1 MIHKSKHEESSMK
14 KSLFCFALLIS
25 GSVLAST
32 DHYVLRDGKH
42 VHHLKITQLGE
53 EVTISSDVDFEPN
66 ADEKGSKACSADIAD
81 EAKKTGENTF
91 RLKKQSEGEASY
103 CVLDI
108 QLSATGAK
116 IEQSEDCNNF
126 VTGICH
132 FSSDGKELLKIK

>member
-1 MIHKSKHEESSMK
+1 MK

-42 VHHLKITQLGE
+42 VHHLKITQVGE

>member
-14 KSLFCFALLIS
+14 KSLFCLAMLVS
-25 GSVLAST
+25 GSVFATT

-53 EVTISSDVDFEPN
+53 EITVSSDVDFEPN
-66 ADEKGSKACSADIAD
+66 ADEKGSKACSADITD

-126 VTGICH
+126 VTGLCH

>member
-1 MIHKSKHEESSMK
+1 MK
-14 KSLFCFALLIS
+14 KTLFCLAMLVS
-25 GSVLAST
+25 GSVFATT

-53 EVTISSDVDFEPN
+53 DITVSSDVDFEPN
-66 ADEKGSKACSADIAD
+66 ADEKGSKACSADITD

-126 VTGICH
+126 VTGLCH
-132 FSSDGKELLKIK
+132 FSTDGKELLKIK

>member
-132 FSSDGKELLKIK
+132 FSSDGKELVKVK